1 MDERITEK
9 LVDGNWESIKMKD
22 LKIGDI
28 FRLKD
33 IDENGNIS
41 EDAFQNGTKNYIAEG
56 EPFLNDEGIW
66 SVIGNIF
73 QEGI

>member
-33 IDENGNIS
+33 IDENGNIT
-41 EDAFQNGTKNYIAEG
+41 EDAFQNGTKNYIVED

-66 SVIGNIF
+66 SVIGNLL
-73 QEGI
+73 